1 MRKKVGVNFNA
12 RAVLLSSCDKNGF
25 ERCIQKDFILSLD
38 STIQT
43 VVPIPF
49 KASVPHFKDF
59 SHYQDLDCVLNACLE
74 MPPSKFLY
82 SRKI

>member
-1 MRKKVGVNFNA
+1 MQELCYFPAVTKMVLKDAFRKT
-12 RAVLLSSCDKNGF
+12 
-25 ERCIQKDFILSLD
+25 FILSLD

-74 MPPSKFLY
+74 MPPSKFMY